1 MVMVDETAKLQD
13 YQDHR
18 QAHLMVSFRVIP
30 EKNDIFYKTE
40 PWLEKVFRSLTLF
53 GVKEIIQLFG
63 NMSVSVYRDDWGQ
76 FRSEIWQIKS
86 TVRCILFYLLVH
98 KDRIWKE
105 INYPL
110 KNIFI
115 ILSHFF
121 SLIFKNR
128 FSDRFS
134 ISWFAC
140 GYYGH
145 SSLK

>member
-1 MVMVDETAKLQD
+1 MVDETAKLQD

-76 FRSEIWQIKS
+76 FRSYNWDLTNQIDS
-86 TVRCILFYLLVH
+86 ALYF
-98 KDRIWKE
+98 
-105 INYPL
+105 
-110 KNIFI
+110 
-115 ILSHFF
+115 ILSF
-121 SLIFKNR
+121 S
-128 FSDRFS
+128 
-134 ISWFAC
+134 A
-140 GYYGH
+140 
-145 SSLK
+145 